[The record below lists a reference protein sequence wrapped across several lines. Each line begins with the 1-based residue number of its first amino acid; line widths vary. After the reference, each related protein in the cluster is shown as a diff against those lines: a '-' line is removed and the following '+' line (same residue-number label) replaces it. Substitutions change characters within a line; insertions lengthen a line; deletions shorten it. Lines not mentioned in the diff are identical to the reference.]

1 MQAGA
6 SAIRNTPHRKEQK
19 DDVMRMVFGLVLI
32 IGVGLAGFAVYM
44 AQGYIA
50 QTQAERDL
58 LRAAQA
64 SAVPLVDI
72 LVVNSPK
79 KYGDPLTPEDV
90 VQIKWQANA
99 VPEGAFTDAAALFP
113 EGAPGTRIVLRAL
126 ETYEPVLA
134 VKVTEPGEDAGLT
147 SRLTRGMRAF
157 TIQVDVSSGVS
168 GFLRPGDRVDVYWT
182 GTQQGQDV
190 TKLIDSTVRLI
201 AVDQRSDSDQADL
214 AQIARTVTIEA
225 TPMQVAALTLA
236 QSTGRLT
243 LALVG
248 SNDDSL
254 FSEVEVNR
262 DQLLGVSAAP
272 VIEVEAEKVCTIRT
286 NKGGQSVETKIPCT
300 N

>member
-1 MQAGA
+1 
-6 SAIRNTPHRKEQK
+6 
-19 DDVMRMVFGLVLI
+19 MRMVFGLVLI
-32 IGVGLAGFAVYM
+32 LGIGLAGFAVYM

-50 QTQAERDL
+50 QTQAERDA
-58 LRAAQA
+58 LRAVQA

-72 LVVNSPK
+72 LVVNTPK

-90 VQIKWQANA
+90 MQIKWQADA
-99 VPEGAFTDAAALFP
+99 VLEGAFTDAAALFP

-126 ETYEPVLA
+126 ETFEPVLA

-147 SRLTRGMRAF
+147 SRLAKGMRAF

-182 GTQQGQDV
+182 GSQQGQDV
-190 TKLIDSTVRLI
+190 TKLIDSSVRLI
-201 AVDQRSDSDQADL
+201 AIDQRADTDQADM
-214 AQIARTVTIEA
+214 AQIAGTVTIEA

-254 FSEVEVNR
+254 FSAVEVNR
-262 DQLLGVSAAP
+262 DQLLGVQAAE
-272 VIEVEAEKVCTIRT
+272 VVEVEAAKVCTIRT
-286 NKGGQSVETKIPCT
+286 NKGGETVETQIPCT

>member
-1 MQAGA
+1 
-6 SAIRNTPHRKEQK
+6 
-19 DDVMRMVFGLVLI
+19 MRMVFGLVLI
-32 IGVGLAGFAVYM
+32 LGIGLAGFAVYM
-44 AQGYIA
+44 AQGYIE
-50 QTQAERDL
+50 QTQAERDA

-64 SAVPLVDI
+64 SAVPLVDV
-72 LVVNSPK
+72 LVVNTPK
-79 KYGDPLTPEDV
+79 KYGDQLSPKDV
-90 VQIKWQANA
+90 VQIKWQADA

-113 EGAPGTRIVLRAL
+113 DGGAKTRIVLRAL

-147 SRLTRGMRAF
+147 SRLAKVMRAF

-182 GTQQGQDV
+182 GQQQGQDV
-190 TKLIDSTVRLI
+190 TKLIDSTVKLI
-201 AVDQRSDSDQADL
+201 AVDQRSDSDQAEM

-248 SNDDSL
+248 SNDDSQ
-254 FSEVEVNR
+254 FSAVEVNR
-262 DQLLGVSAAP
+262 DQLLGVQAAP
-272 VIEVEAEKVCTIRT
+272 VVEVEAAKVCTIRT
-286 NKGGQSVETKIPCT
+286 NRGGETIETTIPCT
-300 N
+300 E

>member
-1 MQAGA
+1 
-6 SAIRNTPHRKEQK
+6 
-19 DDVMRMVFGLVLI
+19 MRMVFGLVLI
-32 IGVGLAGFAVYM
+32 LGVALAGFAVYM

-50 QTQAERDL
+50 QTQAERDA
-58 LRAAQA
+58 LRAVQA

-72 LVVNSPK
+72 LVVNTPK
-79 KYGDPLTPEDV
+79 KYGEPLTPEDV

-99 VPEGAFTDAAALFP
+99 VPQGSFTDVAALFP
-113 EGAPGTRIVLRAL
+113 QGAPGTRIVLRAL

-147 SRLTRGMRAF
+147 SRLAKGMRAF
-157 TIQVDVSSGVS
+157 TIQTDVSSGVS

-182 GTQQGQDV
+182 GQQQGQDV
-190 TKLIDSTVRLI
+190 TKLIDSSVKLI
-201 AVDQRSDSDQADL
+201 AVDQRADSDQADL

-262 DQLLGVSAAP
+262 DQLLGVQAVA
-272 VIEVEAEKVCTIRT
+272 VVEVEAEKVCTIRT
-286 NKGGQSVETKIPCT
+286 NKGGEVVETQIPCT

>member
-1 MQAGA
+1 
-6 SAIRNTPHRKEQK
+6 
-19 DDVMRMVFGLVLI
+19 MRMVFGLVLI
-32 IGVGLAGFAVYM
+32 LGVALAGFAVYM

-50 QTQAERDL
+50 QTQAERDA
-58 LRAAQA
+58 LRAVQA

-72 LVVNSPK
+72 LVVNTPK
-79 KYGDPLTPEDV
+79 KYGEPLTPEDV

-99 VPEGAFTDAAALFP
+99 VPKGSFTDVAALFP
-113 EGAPGTRIVLRAL
+113 QGAPGTRIVLRAL
-126 ETYEPVLA
+126 ETFEPVLA

-147 SRLTRGMRAF
+147 SRLAKGMRAF
-157 TIQVDVSSGVS
+157 TIQTDVSSGVS

-182 GTQQGQDV
+182 GQQQGQDV
-190 TKLIDSTVRLI
+190 TKLIDSSVKLI
-201 AVDQRSDSDQADL
+201 AVDQRADSDQADL

-262 DQLLGVSAAP
+262 DQLLGVQAVA
-272 VIEVEAEKVCTIRT
+272 VVEVEAEKVCTIRT
-286 NKGGQSVETKIPCT
+286 NKGGEVVETQIPCT

>member
-1 MQAGA
+1 
-6 SAIRNTPHRKEQK
+6 
-19 DDVMRMVFGLVLI
+19 MRMVFGLVLI

>member
-1 MQAGA
+1 
-6 SAIRNTPHRKEQK
+6 
-19 DDVMRMVFGLVLI
+19 MRMVFGLVLI
-32 IGVGLAGFAVYM
+32 LGVALAGFAVYM

-50 QTQAERDL
+50 QTQAERDA
-58 LRAAQA
+58 LRAVQA

-72 LVVNSPK
+72 LVVNTPK
-79 KYGDPLTPEDV
+79 KYGEPLTPEDV

-99 VPEGAFTDAAALFP
+99 VPQGSFTDVAALFP
-113 EGAPGTRIVLRAL
+113 QGAPGTRIVLRAL

-147 SRLTRGMRAF
+147 SRLAKGMRAF
-157 TIQVDVSSGVS
+157 TIQTDVSSGVS

-182 GTQQGQDV
+182 GQQQGQDV
-190 TKLIDSTVRLI
+190 TKLIDSSVKLI
-201 AVDQRSDSDQADL
+201 AVDQRADSDQVDL

-262 DQLLGVSAAP
+262 DQLLGVQAVA
-272 VIEVEAEKVCTIRT
+272 VVEVEAEKVCTIRT
-286 NKGGQSVETKIPCT
+286 NKGGEVVETQIPCT

>member
-1 MQAGA
+1 MQAGF
-6 SAIRNTPHRKEQK
+6 AIRNKPHRNEQK

-32 IGVGLAGFAVYM
+32 LGVALAGFAVYM

-50 QTQAERDL
+50 QTQAERDA
-58 LRAAQA
+58 LRAVQA

-72 LVVNSPK
+72 LVVNTPK
-79 KYGDPLTPEDV
+79 KYGEPLTPEDV

-99 VPEGAFTDAAALFP
+99 VPQGSFTDVAALFP
-113 EGAPGTRIVLRAL
+113 QGAPGTRIVLRAL

-147 SRLTRGMRAF
+147 SRLAKGMRAF
-157 TIQVDVSSGVS
+157 TIQTDVSSGVS

-182 GTQQGQDV
+182 GQQQGQDV
-190 TKLIDSTVRLI
+190 TKLIDSSVKLI
-201 AVDQRSDSDQADL
+201 AVDQRADSDQVDL

-262 DQLLGVSAAP
+262 DQLLGVQAVA
-272 VIEVEAEKVCTIRT
+272 VVEVEAEKVCTIRT
-286 NKGGQSVETKIPCT
+286 NKGGEVVETQIPCT